1 MEIVWLGH
9 SCFRIRSR
17 EGTVVTDPCDKKTGY
32 AIGKVSAD
40 IVTVSHDH
48 PGHSNVAAVSNHPRI
63 IRGPGEFEVSG
74 ISIIGIETFHDAK
87 RGAERGKNTAYVF
100 ELEDLRVC
108 HLGDLG
114 HLPTEEQVEELS
126 GIDIL
131 LIPVGGGST
140 IDAGVAMQ
148 TVNLLEPA
156 LVIPMHYRTEVS
168 TDPDLAPVDRF
179 LKEMGA
185 SDAERTPRLTITR
198 SGLPSETQVVYL
210 EYRR

>member
-9 SCFRIRSR
+9 SCFRIRAR
-17 EGTVVTDPCDKKTGY
+17 EATIVTDPCSKKTGY
-32 AIGKVSAD
+32 HIGKLSAD
-40 IVTVSHDH
+40 IVSVSHEH
-48 PGHSNVAAVSNHPRI
+48 EGHNHVTAVGNHPRI
-63 IRGPGEFEVSG
+63 LRGPGEFEVSG
-74 ISIIGIETFHDAK
+74 VSIIGIPTFHDAR
-87 RGAERGKNTAYVF
+87 RGEERGKNTAYVF
-100 ELEDLRVC
+100 ELEDLRLC

-114 HLPTEEQVEELS
+114 HLPSEEQVEELS

-156 LVIPMHYRTEVS
+156 LVIPMHYRTEAS
-168 TDPDLAPVDRF
+168 TDPGLAPVDRF

-210 EYRR
+210 EYKR